1 MTQTRVPTQTDRPQP
16 TSGRDHRILSAL
28 LGVVA
33 VLVLLQGLWAGLF
46 LGTGG
51 DGATANAWMEI
62 HARGADLTIL
72 LALVTTGWAFRRL
85 RPNRELWLGSAAL
98 TVLLVLEAYLGGR
111 IRDNGQDSLTAI
123 HVPLAMAMM
132 ALVVWLPLRARALKD
147 QYQY

>member
-46 LGTGG
+46 LGNGG

-72 LALVTTGWAFRRL
+72 LALVATGWAFLRL
-85 RPNRELWLGSAAL
+85 RVKRELWLGSGAL

-132 ALVVWLPLRARALKD
+132 ALVVWLPLRARAVKD
-147 QYQY
+147 QY